1 MTGGVV
7 VHDPRLPKL
16 RGRYIYADFYE
27 GAIRSRT
34 LVAGAGAP
42 HGDPIGLTV
51 PNLASF
57 SEDHGGCVY
66 VTSLNGGVF
75 RIAPDRKA
83 GPTPCSG
90 PKVKKSGQPL
100 ARVP

>member
-1 MTGGVV
+1 M

-90 PKVKKSGQPL
+90 LKVKKSGRPL